1 MRRKFMIIEP
11 KARGFICVTTHPTG
25 CDANVLQQINLVK
38 SKGAIANGPKK
49 VLVIG
54 ASTGYGLA
62 SRISAAF
69 GSGAATI
76 GVFFEKAGTEKR
88 PGTAGWYNTAAFTK
102 YAVPADVRKLF
113 YKVKKAQGVDITR
126 CFCGLND
133 PRNIIDSIK
142 YAKEAGLYAHNINA
156 DAFSDECRAKTIE
169 VIKRDLGK
177 VDLVV
182 YSLAAPVRKMPK
194 TGEVVRSSLK
204 PIGQTYTSTAID
216 TNKNEIITASLEPA
230 TQEEIDNTV
239 KVMGGQDWELW
250 IEALKDA
257 DVLAEGCKTVAYSY
271 IGTEITWP
279 IYWHGA
285 LGKAKEDL
293 DRAAKANRQRLEG
306 LKGDAKVAVLKSVVT
321 QASSA
326 IPVMPLYISLCFKVM
341 RQKGTYE
348 SVIEHIFR
356 MFSQS
361 IYGDKAEIDSE
372 DRLRM
377 DSWELSSDVQG
388 KCKELW
394 PQVTTENLFE
404 ISDYADYKK
413 QFLQLFG
420 FEVEGVDYTKDV
432 NPEVAIDNLDNLVG

>member
-1 MRRKFMIIEP
+1 MIIEP

-25 CDANVLQQINLVK
+25 CEANVLEQINLVK
-38 SKGAIANGPKK
+38 SKGKIENGPKK

-102 YAVPADVRKLF
+102 F
-113 YKVKKAQGVDITR
+113 
-126 CFCGLND
+126 
-133 PRNIIDSIK
+133 
-142 YAKEAGLYAHNINA
+142 AKEAGLYAHNINA

-169 VIKRDLGK
+169 VIKRDLGQ

-182 YSLAAPVRKMPK
+182 YSLAAPVRKMPG

-257 DVLAEGCKTVAYSY
+257 GVLAEGAKTVAYSY

-293 DRAAKANRQRLEG
+293 DRAAKANCERLASVH
-306 LKGDAKVAVLKSVVT
+306 GDAKVAVLKSVVT

-341 RQKGTYE
+341 REQGTYE
-348 SVIEHIFR
+348 SVIEHIYR
-356 MFSQS
+356 MFSQA
-361 IYGDKAEIDSE
+361 IYGNNAEVDGE
-372 DRLRM
+372 NRLRM
-377 DSWELSSDVQG
+377 DSWELKDEVQG

-394 PQVTTENLFE
+394 PKVTTENLFE
-404 ISDYADYKK
+404 LSDYADYKK

-420 FEVEGVDYTKDV
+420 FEVDGVDYTKDV
-432 NPEVAIDNLDNLVG
+432 NPDVAIDNLDNLV

>member
-1 MRRKFMIIEP
+1 MIIEP

-25 CDANVLQQINLVK
+25 CDANVLEQINLVK
-38 SKGAIANGPKK
+38 KNGGVPNGPKK

-54 ASTGYGLA
+54 SSTGYGLA

-102 YAVPADVRKLF
+102 YA
-113 YKVKKAQGVDITR
+113 KA
-126 CFCGLND
+126 
-133 PRNIIDSIK
+133 
-142 YAKEAGLYAHNINA
+142 EGLYARNVNA
-156 DAFSDECRAKTIE
+156 DAFSNECRDKVIE
-169 VIKRDLGK
+169 IIKEDLGQI
-177 VDLVV
+177 DMVV
-182 YSLAAPVRKMPK
+182 YSLAAPVRKMPD

-216 TNKNEIITASLEPA
+216 TNKNEIIEASLEPA
-230 TQEEIDNTV
+230 TEEEIQNTV

-250 IEALKDA
+250 IEALA
-257 DVLAEGCKTVAYSY
+257 NAGVLG
-271 IGTEITWP
+271 P

-293 DRAAKANRQRLEG
+293 DRAAKANNERLAAV
-306 LKGDAKVAVLKSVVT
+306 KGEARVAVLKSVVT

-341 RQKGTYE
+341 REQGIYE
-348 SVIEHIFR
+348 SVIEHIYR
-356 MFSQS
+356 MFAKS
-361 IYGDKAEIDSE
+361 IYGNEAEYDNE
-372 DRLRM
+372 GRLRM
-377 DSWELSSDVQG
+377 DSWELRDSVQQ
-388 KCKELW
+388 KCKDLW
-394 PQVTTENLFE
+394 PKVTTENLFE
-404 ISDYADYKK
+404 LSDYADYKK

-420 FEVEGVDYTKDV
+420 FECDGVDYSADV
-432 NPEVAIDNLDNLVG
+432 NPDNLENLVG